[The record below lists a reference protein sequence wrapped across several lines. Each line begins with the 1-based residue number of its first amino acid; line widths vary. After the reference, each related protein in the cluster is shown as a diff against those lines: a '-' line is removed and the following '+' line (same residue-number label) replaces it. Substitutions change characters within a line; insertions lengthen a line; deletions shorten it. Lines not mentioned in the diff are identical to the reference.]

1 MYSKLIVAGNY
12 FQYKRAY
19 HEITRD
25 KEKIKLS
32 KAHTKHLKEDYGIT
46 REAITSKRKDNLSL
60 SRNNFKLLAHTNL
73 TKHSKF
79 ITLTTQENMEINKF
93 QRLFQLWIKRA
104 EREIGIDFK
113 YIGAYELQER
123 GAPHI
128 HLILFNSEYLPWEP
142 LYNHWLSLIQGKGT
156 LQIKEA
162 NEKHIN
168 YIVSYIH
175 FDTIETLKRK
185 AIIRSRN
192 LEKPKIFIDKIPAL
206 YQDNLLRI
214 EYSRVFGSS
223 STDNMFENIFGYFDK
238 QGNTLFDEVKIFAHV
253 SSARIK
259 FFSEL
264 KAKRNN
270 SPIKERSETK

>member
-19 HEITRD
+19 HEIKRD
-25 KEKIKLS
+25 KHELNKIKLS

-46 REAITSKRKDNLSL
+46 PEAITSKRRDNLSL

-113 YIGAYELQER
+113 YLGAYELQER

-192 LEKPKIFIDKIPAL
+192 LKKPEVFIDKIPAL

-223 STDNMFENIFGYFDK
+223 STNNMFENIFGYFDQK
-238 QGNTLFDEVKIFAHV
+238 GNTLFDEVKIFAHV

-259 FFSEL
+259 FFSDL
-264 KAKRNN
+264 KAKRGVIPQN
-270 SPIKERSETK
+270 EE

>member
-1 MYSKLIVAGNY
+1 MQFKLIVAGNY

-19 HEITRD
+19 NPISRD
-25 KEKIKLS
+25 KQKLKQS
-32 KAHTKHLKEDYGIT
+32 LNHAKHLKEDYGFT
-46 REAITSKRKDNLSL
+46 PEAITSKRKDNLSV
-60 SRNNFKLLAHTNL
+60 SRNNFKLLAHANL

-104 EREIGIDFK
+104 ERETGLDFK
-113 YIGAYELQER
+113 YLGAYELQER

-128 HLILFNSEYLPWEP
+128 HLILFNSDYLPWQP
-142 LYNHWLSLIQGKGT
+142 LYKHWLDLIQGKGT

-168 YIVSYIH
+168 YVVAYIH
-175 FDTIETLKRK
+175 LDTLETLKKK

-192 LEKPKIFIDKIPAL
+192 LIKPQVYKDTIPAI

-223 STDNMFENIFGYFDK
+223 STTNMFENIFGYFDK
-238 QGNTLFDEVKIFAHV
+238 RGDTLFDEVSKFAYI
-253 SSARIK
+253 SSARMK
-259 FFSEL
+259 AFSEA

-270 SPIKERSETK
+270 RPIEERSEAK

>member
-1 MYSKLIVAGNY
+1 MFKLIVAGNY

-19 HEITRD
+19 HEIVKD
-25 KEKIKLS
+25 KEKVKRSL
-32 KAHTKHLKEDYGIT
+32 AHAKHLKEDYGIT
-46 REAITSKRKDNLSL
+46 NGDTIKRKDNLSV
-60 SRNNFKLLAHTNL
+60 SRNNFKLLAHSNL

-79 ITLTTQENMEINKF
+79 ITLTTRENMEINKF

-104 EREIGIDFK
+104 ERETGIDWR
-113 YIGAYELQER
+113 YLGAYELQER

-128 HLILFNSEYLPWEP
+128 HLIVFNSEYLPWEP
-142 LYNHWLSLIQGKGT
+142 LYNHWLDLINGAGT

-175 FDTIETLKRK
+175 FDTVETLKRK

-192 LEKPKIFIDKIPAL
+192 LEKPKVFKDKIPAE
-206 YQDNLLRI
+206 YQDNFLRI

-238 QGNTLFDEVKIFAHV
+238 RGDTLFDEVKQFAYV
-253 SSARIK
+253 SSARMK
-259 FFSEL
+259 AFSEA

-270 SPIKERSETK
+270 RP